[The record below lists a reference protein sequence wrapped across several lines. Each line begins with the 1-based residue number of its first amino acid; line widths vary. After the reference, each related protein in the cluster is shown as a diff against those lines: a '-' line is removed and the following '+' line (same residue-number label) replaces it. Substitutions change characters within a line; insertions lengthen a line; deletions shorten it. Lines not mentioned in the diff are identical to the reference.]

1 MDWNLTTQQEVSS
14 GLASEVSWPRIEGV
28 LNGFL
33 LYSLNEFSP
42 LTHKQL
48 SIVAKY
54 FKCLQ
59 NALHALFMSYLAI
72 FLLKKNCDYLL
83 AL

>member
-1 MDWNLTTQQEVSS
+1 MDWNRTTQQKVSS
-14 GLASEVSWPRIEGV
+14 GLASEVSLPTIEGV
-28 LNGFL
+28 LNGYL
-33 LYSLNEFSP
+33 LYSLNEFSS

-59 NALHALFMSYLAI
+59 NALNALFMI
-72 FLLKKNCDYLL
+72 T
-83 AL
+83 

>member
-1 MDWNLTTQQEVSS
+1 MTTQQKVSS
-14 GLASEVSWPRIEGV
+14 GLASEVSLPRIEGV
-28 LNGFL
+28 YNGYL

-42 LTHKQL
+42 LTHKLL

-59 NALHALFMSYLAI
+59 NALHALFMSYLTI
-72 FLLKKNCDYLL
+72 FQLKRNYDYLL

>member
-1 MDWNLTTQQEVSS
+1 MDWNRTTQQKVSI
-14 GLASEVSWPRIEGV
+14 GLASEVSLPTIEGV
-28 LNGFL
+28 LNGYL
-33 LYSLNEFSP
+33 LYSLNEFSS

-59 NALHALFMSYLAI
+59 NALNALFMI
-72 FLLKKNCDYLL
+72 T
-83 AL
+83 